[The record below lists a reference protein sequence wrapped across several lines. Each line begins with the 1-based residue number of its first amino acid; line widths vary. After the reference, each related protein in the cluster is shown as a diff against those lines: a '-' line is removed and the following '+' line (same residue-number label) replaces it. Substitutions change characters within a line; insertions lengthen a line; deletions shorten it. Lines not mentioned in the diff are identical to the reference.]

1 MAYTDYEYGGLMA
14 EFWDLLR
21 GDTSNWSDRFFY
33 KEVVAQS
40 GQPVLDVGC
49 GTGRLLLDFMQDGID
64 IDGVD
69 NSPEMLDRCRQK
81 AEKLGLEP
89 RLYRQTM
96 ETLDLPRRYQTILV
110 PSSSFQLVTDP
121 ADAREA
127 MRRFFNH
134 LLPGGVLVMSLMPY
148 HTGDNHE
155 PEVISEWSHET
166 VRPEDG
172 ATIRRWS
179 RSRIDRVNDLEHTED
194 RYEIMMNGEIVASES
209 HSRSPATRIYNQ
221 AQASQLCTDAGF
233 TDVRLTSDFTQE
245 PAKPDD
251 AVFCIWGTRPSAV
264 NASSG

>member
-1 MAYTDYEYGGLMA
+1 MSQTDYEYSGMMA
-14 EFWDLLR
+14 AFWDLFR
-21 GDTSNWSDRFFY
+21 GDTSNWSDRFFF
-33 KEVVAQS
+33 KAVVAQA

-81 AEKLGLEP
+81 AANLGLTP
-89 RLYRQTM
+89 QLYHQTM
-96 ETLDLPRRYQTILV
+96 ETLDLPRPYRTIMV
-110 PSSSFQLVTDP
+110 PSSSFQLLTDP

-134 LLPGGVLVMSLMPY
+134 LLPGGVLVMPLMTLY
-148 HTGDNHE
+148 TGDSE
-155 PEVISEWSHET
+155 ATEVVEEWSREV

-179 RSRIDRVNDLEHTED
+179 RSRIDRVNNLEHTED
-194 RYEIMMNGEIVASES
+194 RYSIILKGEISASES
-209 HSRSPATRIYNQ
+209 HSRSPATRGYTQ
-221 AQASQLCTDAGF
+221 AQAIQLYTAAGF
-233 TDVRLTSDFTQE
+233 TDLRLTSDFTQE

-251 AVFCIWGTRPSAV
+251 AIFCIWGIRP
-264 NASSG
+264 